1 MLNILIQET
10 AGLTTQRAYTQIQ
23 RNEILQITEDDKS
36 YRSHCVKKPC
46 RMTV

>member
-10 AGLTTQRAYTQIQ
+10 AGLATQKTYTQIQ
-23 RNEILQITEDDKS
+23 RSEILQITEDDKS
-36 YRSHCVKKPC
+36 YRSHCVKRPS